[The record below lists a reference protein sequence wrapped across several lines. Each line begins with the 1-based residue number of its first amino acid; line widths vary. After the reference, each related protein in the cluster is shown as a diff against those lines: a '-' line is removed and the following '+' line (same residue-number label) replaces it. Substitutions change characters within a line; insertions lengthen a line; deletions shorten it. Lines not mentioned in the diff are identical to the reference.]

1 MISTLYEFAM
11 QLRNAAYDRG
21 LLRALSA
28 GVPVISVGNITAGGT
43 GKTPVVEALISR
55 LLAAGNRPAMVTR
68 GYRRESRGQFVVSD
82 GAGRLRGVRQS
93 GDEPYQVANRFPDVP
108 VIADEKRIRGCR
120 HAVQAFGSDILLLDD
135 AFQHRA
141 VARDCDV
148 VVVDAQEGLDGLRM
162 LPRGR
167 LREPLRNLARADM
180 ILLSRCTDLEHGA
193 RLRDALRR
201 FSAAP
206 AFMTRFA
213 VTDFIRIPPSGE
225 HPGASGDRRLS
236 ADSVR
241 GTRVLAFCGIGSPRS
256 FGVTL
261 RDAGLDVADQR
272 EYPDHHWYSKTDL
285 RTLHERADGL
295 HAEVLCTTEKDAM
308 RLRALPEKTLR
319 KAILYPRIALE
330 FLEGEEEFF
339 SLLGKRTGMRAL
351 S

>member
-1 MISTLYEFAM
+1 MISILYEFAI
-11 QLRNAAYDRG
+11 QLRNAAFDRG
-21 LLRALSA
+21 LLPVRNA

-55 LLAAGNRPAMVTR
+55 LLAAGKRPAMVTR
-68 GYRRESRGQFVVSD
+68 GYRRDSRGQFVVSD
-82 GAGRLRGVRQS
+82 GAGHLRGVRES

-120 HAVQAFGSDILLLDD
+120 YAVQAFGTDILLLDD

-148 VVVDAQEGLDGLRM
+148 VVVDAQKGLEGLRM

-167 LREPLRNLARADM
+167 LREPLRNLARADV
-180 ILLSRCTDLEHGA
+180 ILLSRCTDQEHCGH
-193 RLRDALRR
+193 LRDALRR

-206 AFMTRFA
+206 VFMTRFA
-213 VTDFIRIPPSGE
+213 VTDFNRIPPSDENPGTSGE
-225 HPGASGDRRLS
+225 TRLS
-236 ADSVR
+236 TESVR

-256 FGVTL
+256 FGITL
-261 RDAGLDVADQR
+261 RDAGLDVAEQR
-272 EYPDHHWYSKTDL
+272 EFPDHYWYSASDL
-285 RTLHERADGL
+285 RTLQERADGL
-295 HAEVLCTTEKDAM
+295 GVEALCTTEKDAM
-308 RLRALPEKTLR
+308 RLRALPEAKSGY
-319 KAILYPRIALE
+319 AILYPRIALE

-339 SLLGKRTGMRAL
+339 RLLGKRTGMDAL